1 MKTPAL
7 ALLLLTT
14 PALAD
19 EAANLCRGNPAYSQP
34 VMLAVIREQL
44 AHDHDPGLDADT
56 PEKLADQA
64 VEQGVS
70 ECAAELRGDPT
81 LTVALSGLTKEDSSV
96 GWDAYNTAC
105 ADHKTS
111 KGQCV
116 QAEIGSAKALKHLM
130 GRGAAPGTKTLVQA
144 CQLVMAEDPAMVE
157 WRTCV
162 DTALA
167 VRPSEARAQQCK
179 LSANWHVA
187 KTGAE
192 AGALI
197 AACLRGS

>member
-7 ALLLLTT
+7 ALLLLAT

-19 EAANLCRGNPAYSQP
+19 QASSLCRGNPAYSQP

-44 AHDHDPGLDADT
+44 QHDHDAALDADT
-56 PEKLADQA
+56 PEKLAGQA

-70 ECAAELRGDPT
+70 ECAAELRNDPT

-111 KGQCV
+111 KGACV
-116 QAEIGSAKALKHLM
+116 QAEIGSAQALKHLM
-130 GRGAAPGTKTLVQA
+130 GPGAAPGAKTLVQA

-162 DTALA
+162 DQALA
-167 VRPSEARAQQCK
+167 VHASLARAQQCR

-192 AGALI
+192 AGAQI
-197 AACLRGS
+197 AACLRGG

>member
-7 ALLLLTT
+7 ALFLLAT

-19 EAANLCRGNPAYSQP
+19 EAANLCRSNPAYAQP

-44 AHDHDPGLDADT
+44 AHDHDAALDADT

-70 ECAAELRGDPT
+70 ECAADLRRDPT

-105 ADHKTS
+105 SDHKAS
-111 KGQCV
+111 KGACV
-116 QAEIGSAKALKHLM
+116 QAEIASAKALKNLM
-130 GRGAAPGTKTLVQA
+130 AHGAAPGAKTLVQA

-162 DTALA
+162 DEALA
-167 VRPSEARAQQCK
+167 VHASISRAQQCK

-192 AGALI
+192 AGALL
-197 AACLRGS
+197 AACLRGG

>member
-14 PALAD
+14 PAAAD
-19 EAANLCRGNPAYSQP
+19 EATNICRGNPAYAQP

-44 AHDHDPGLDADT
+44 QHDHDPGLDADT
-56 PEKLADQA
+56 PEKLAEQA

-70 ECAAELRGDPT
+70 ECAADLRRDPA
-81 LTVALSGLTKEDSSV
+81 LSVALSGLTKEDSSV

-105 ADHKTS
+105 SNRKTG
-111 KGQCV
+111 KGACV
-116 QAEIGSAKALKHLM
+116 QAEIGSAQALKHLM
-130 GRGAAPGTKTLVQA
+130 ARGAAPGAKTLVQA

-162 DTALA
+162 DEALA
-167 VRPSEARAQQCK
+167 AHASEARAQQCK

-197 AACLRGS
+197 AACLRGG